1 MATLF
6 SSGGKLFEPKKFEWL
21 QVNTNYKGKRF
32 PTFFRLESES
42 EEGLVKSV
50 PRNKSCLV
58 HFETDA
64 ENNYFSRQNDPG
76 LLNLSNNEIK
86 ESVALWNGCATL
98 RLKPVKMQVGDIIDV
113 VVDVSDSSRSEPF
126 KSMFKLKILED
137 APKRSPGKKPTKK
150 EEEDEKE
157 GKRKKYE
164 EGEDQGLELP
174 RIHEIYEKDWAARD
188 PPFDGY
194 TGLELLRSPKGDWDA
209 YVNMNN
215 HFLITEIQA
224 SQGEDPKLLQQ
235 QFKYGLVLVAV
246 AMLHY
251 RKELS
256 KKSQDQNGEEK
267 ELNGEEQASMLKEI
281 RDTSCGVSMVILPII
296 KSLGKVSKST
306 LD

>member
-1 MATLF
+1 M
-6 SSGGKLFEPKKFEWL
+6 
-21 QVNTNYKGKRF
+21 
-32 PTFFRLESES
+32 
-42 EEGLVKSV
+42 
-50 PRNKSCLV
+50 
-58 HFETDA
+58 
-64 ENNYFSRQNDPG
+64 
-76 LLNLSNNEIK
+76 
-86 ESVALWNGCATL
+86 
-98 RLKPVKMQVGDIIDV
+98 
-113 VVDVSDSSRSEPF
+113 
-126 KSMFKLKILED
+126 
-137 APKRSPGKKPTKK
+137 
-150 EEEDEKE
+150 
-157 GKRKKYE
+157 
-164 EGEDQGLELP
+164 P